1 MLHNT
6 IYKTHALYVMIQIL
20 LSKTIG
26 NKVTIVIKN
35 TKFNLNKT
43 LSTFKTGKN

>member
-6 IYKTHALYVMIQIL
+6 IYKTHALYVMTKIL

-26 NKVTIVIKN
+26 NRVTIVIKN
-35 TKFNLNKT
+35 MKFNFNK
-43 LSTFKTGKN
+43 NIVNI